1 VSAVLAVVGS
11 LAVALL
17 TLFAGAAPAS
27 AATPPRPHGKFTSA
41 FQYRNG
47 SVRVSGYAY
56 DSSRP
61 GASVGVCVAAR
72 GRCVRTVS
80 ANHASTTFNRNH
92 RIGGRHAFTVLLRHQ
107 RPGVVLSLRSVSSG
121 AGGSHYLAGVRVS
134 TPGSRVIK
142 IAKRF
147 VGHRYTYGGASPR
160 TGFDCSGLA
169 MYSYAHGRVAHL
181 PHNAEAQ
188 RHARHMHVIKRSKAL
203 PGDLVF
209 YLGGGSA
216 YHVAIYAGHGK
227 QVSAADPAEGIKYQ
241 RIWGHNIQFRTNW
254 H

>member
-1 VSAVLAVVGS
+1 MSIVLTAVGS
-11 LAVALL
+11 LAVVLL

-27 AATPPRPHGKFTSA
+27 AATPSRPHGKLTSA
-41 FQYRNG
+41 FQYRDG
-47 SVRVSGYAY
+47 SIRVRGYAY
-56 DSSRP
+56 DSSHP
-61 GASVGVCVAAR
+61 GASVRVCIAR
-72 GRCVRTVS
+72 RGSCVRTVT
-80 ANHASTTFNRNH
+80 ANHASTSFNRSA

-107 RPGVVLSLRSVSSG
+107 RRGGVLNLRSVS
-121 AGGSHYLAGVRVS
+121 GGSHYLTHAWVS
-134 TPGSRVIK
+134 TPGSRVVK

-169 MYSYAHGRVAHL
+169 MYSYAHARVAHL

-188 RHARHMHVIKRSKAL
+188 RHARHMHAIKRSKAR

-209 YLGGGSA
+209 YMSGGGA

-227 QVSAADPAEGIKYQ
+227 QVSAANPAQGIRYQ
-241 RIWGHNIQFRTNW
+241 RIWAHNVQFRTDW

>member
-1 VSAVLAVVGS
+1 VSAVLTVVGS
-11 LAVALL
+11 LAVALV

-41 FQYRNG
+41 FQYRDG
-47 SVRVSGYAY
+47 SVRVRGYAY
-56 DSSRP
+56 DSAHPS
-61 GASVGVCVAAR
+61 ASVRVCVIAG
-72 GRCVRTVS
+72 GRCARTAT
-80 ANHASTTFNRNH
+80 ANHASTSFNRSH
-92 RIGGRHAFTVLLRHQ
+92 RLSGQHAFTLLLRHQ
-107 RPGVVLSLRSVSSG
+107 RPGVVLSLRSLSG
-121 AGGSHYLAGVRVS
+121 APLTLARVRVS
-134 TPGSRVIK
+134 TPGERVVK

-169 MYSYAHGRVAHL
+169 MYSYAHARVAHL

-188 RHARHMHVIKRSKAL
+188 RHARHMHAIKRSKAL

-209 YLGGGSA
+209 YLGGGGA

-241 RIWGHNIQFRTNW
+241 RIWGRNVQFRTNW